1 MVRNLMEGALSD
13 VGGIFGE
20 LKASQAMNRR
30 NSNKGTASGKA
41 GTEADGLQGGE
52 IINRSIGR

>member
-1 MVRNLMEGALSD
+1 MEGALSD

-41 GTEADGLQGGE
+41 GTEADGLHREE